1 MSYLIPKSIKNQRG
15 NSEYILKSYAID
27 DRFTADIE
35 RYNCHEGLTRI
46 CMELSVDEAAV
57 LKERLEQFIRMNQV
71 KRG

>member
-1 MSYLIPKSIKNQRG
+1 MSCMNIEFIKNQRG
-15 NSEYILKSYAID
+15 DSEYTLKTYAID
-27 DRFTADIE
+27 GRFTADIE